1 MTCYTKP
8 IISEREGKSM
18 MNARAE
24 VNRMINAIPDEKM
37 IYVLS
42 VLRGM
47 SGFAM
52 EEGEPDAF
60 DLQLMA
66 QAENDSDATVSC
78 G

>member
-1 MTCYTKP
+1 MV
-8 IISEREGKSM
+8 
-18 MNARAE
+18 NARAE

-37 IYVLS
+37 IYVLN

-52 EEGEPDAF
+52 EEEEPDAF

-66 QAENDSDATVSC
+66 QAKNDSDATVSFEEAIKEM
-78 G
+78 GFELDEFQN